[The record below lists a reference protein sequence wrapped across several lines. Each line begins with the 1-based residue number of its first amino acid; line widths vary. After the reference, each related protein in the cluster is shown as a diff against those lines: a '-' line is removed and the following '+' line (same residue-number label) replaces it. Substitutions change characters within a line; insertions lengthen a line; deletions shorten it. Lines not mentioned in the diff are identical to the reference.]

1 LPITKEQVSELNKKG
16 LFEESIDTIIR
27 NRFPA
32 GLRVSKENSVLCGKR
47 SAKKSDAFEFGFVV
61 ALHALSFVSQWPA
74 QENIRKQLEEW
85 NMQGCSFEISTPDEV
100 ATFLNEFTKEF
111 GEKWGADLEE
121 SLYLGSCFLF
131 GVAHYLEKHNWGDWG
146 LKIKLQCVKLNL
158 PEQVIEKFTDKLS
171 RDDIM
176 LLKAQLAMAL
186 CK

>member
-1 LPITKEQVSELNKKG
+1 
-16 LFEESIDTIIR
+16 
-27 NRFPA
+27 
-32 GLRVSKENSVLCGKR
+32 
-47 SAKKSDAFEFGFVV
+47 
-61 ALHALSFVSQWPA
+61 
-74 QENIRKQLEEW
+74 
-85 NMQGCSFEISTPDEV
+85 MQGCSFEISTPDEV